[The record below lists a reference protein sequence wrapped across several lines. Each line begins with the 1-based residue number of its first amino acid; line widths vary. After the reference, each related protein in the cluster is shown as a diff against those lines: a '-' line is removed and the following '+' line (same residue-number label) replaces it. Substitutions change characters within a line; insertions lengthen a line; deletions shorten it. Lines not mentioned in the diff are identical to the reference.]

1 MILNE
6 DHLTQFNDFSGL
18 RYGSIY
24 PTDIDGLIEIQD
36 KLFIFIELK
45 YQEAKVPVGQ
55 KLALER
61 ITRAIDSIPGKR
73 AFCFIAT
80 HNDKKRIDVSQAT
93 VKYFMQKGEWKT
105 PKRLVTVREAIDV
118 LIDTHIRQDG
128 VTYE

>member
-1 MILNE
+1 MIRNE
-6 DHLTQFNDFSGL
+6 DHLTQFNDFAGL

-73 AFCFIAT
+73 AFCFIAV
-80 HNDKKRIDVSQAT
+80 HNDKKRIDVAQAT

-105 PKRLVTVREAIDV
+105 TKRLVTVREAIDV
-118 LIDTHIRQDG
+118 LIDTHIRQNG
-128 VTYE
+128 VTDE

>member
-1 MILNE
+1 MIRNE
-6 DHLTQFNDFSGL
+6 DHLTQFNDFAGL

-73 AFCFIAT
+73 AFCFIAV
-80 HNDKKRIDVSQAT
+80 HNDKKRIDVAQAT
-93 VKYFMQKGEWKT
+93 VKYFMQKGEWKQT
-105 PKRLVTVREAIDV
+105 KRLVTVREAIDV
-118 LIDTHIRQDG
+118 LIDTYIRQDG
-128 VTYE
+128 ANNE